1 MTDQQDSGES
11 VEIMFELSP
20 AELWAKLEATIG
32 LEGEELLNALSLSF
46 RAAPGNPGDA
56 LRRAYWTVFTA
67 PEYIGLD
74 SWPHDES
81 YETILE
87 LAAKT
92 FQREYE
98 QGEELSRQW
107 AAKFAGEIMTHGKRM
122 AAETGL
128 LPTDEDGRFLMTPAY
143 SLKDD
148 GSDLKADAWSF
159 WTKKPEWLE
168 TGDLEQEQDG
178 MLWLT
183 AKAADY
189 IETIG
194 EYGAEIA
201 DKIRESGRKKWK
213 DRGDNPGEP
222 WEIWYDSKKEPT
234 NSIMVLLAMAVWR
247 DQLAEDWRSYKDN
260 AAAITLP
267 VYETVESMAWRP
279 KRRVERNP
287 DQLSLL
293 SKENEILAHTFLP
306 ALPDERL
313 LAIIE
318 AGTKELRSIAAIRLF
333 IYLVQ
338 RVHHQTFM
346 GNIDPRVV
354 SIEGGIQGLADA
366 IGETS
371 KKSPTKLKKILEAG
385 HYWRMEWK
393 GGAAGGLWTYV
404 YDDSSGSHKNARLEI
419 TLGTPL
425 APKYTHGLK
434 PGNRILTPIVDIAP
448 LIGRNKDHAPQA
460 IFQQAVVK
468 AIVER
473 RKELPRHG
481 GALLQIAELCRIADS
496 LGLPRPT
503 MEKALERWK
512 HDGDDGLAFLEE
524 VERNR
529 YHLADNEQYGKAR
542 QFINETAKRSEKGSK
557 RGKASARKRKKGK

>member
-1 MTDQQDSGES
+1 MTDQDRSGSE
-11 VEIMFELSP
+11 EIMLQLSP

-32 LEGEELLNALSLSF
+32 LEGEKLLNVL
-46 RAAPGNPGDA
+46 AASVAQGDPGAPSW
-56 LRRAYWTVFTA
+56 RAYWAVFTA
-67 PEYIGLD
+67 PEYIGLGARGGPD
-74 SWPHDES
+74 AV
-81 YETILE
+81 LE
-87 LAAKT
+87 VAAEA
-92 FQREYE
+92 FYRE
-98 QGEELSRQW
+98 QGEEELSPSW
-107 AAKFAGEIMTHGKRM
+107 AAKFAGEIITHGQRM
-122 AAETGL
+122 AAQIGL
-128 LPTDEDGRFLMTPAY
+128 LPTDESGGFLMEPAY
-143 SLKDD
+143 GGMQAGGK
-148 GSDLKADAWSF
+148 LKADGWGF
-159 WTKKPEWLE
+159 WVQQPEWLMVGE
-168 TGDLEQEQDG
+168 FEQERDG

-183 AKAADY
+183 ANAADY

-194 EYGAEIA
+194 ERGAELA
-201 DKIRESGRKKWK
+201 EELRRSAREKWSEREQDSG
-213 DRGDNPGEP
+213 GP
-222 WEIWYDSKKEPT
+222 WQVWYDSARKPT
-234 NSIMVLLAMAVWR
+234 NTIIVILAMAVWR
-247 DQLAEDWRSYKDN
+247 DQLAEDWQSYKDN
-260 AAAITLP
+260 AAAIALP

-293 SKENEILAHTFLP
+293 SKENEILAHPSLP

-338 RVHHQTFM
+338 RVHHQAFM
-346 GNIDPRVV
+346 GDIDPRVV

-371 KKSPTKLKKILEAG
+371 KKSPTKLRKILEAG
-385 HYWRMEWK
+385 HCWRMEWK
-393 GGAAGGLWTYV
+393 GGAAGGLWTYL

-434 PGNRILTPIVDIAP
+434 PGNRTLTPIVDIAP
-448 LIGRNKDHAPQA
+448 LIGRNRDHAPQA

-481 GALLQIAELCRIADS
+481 GALLQLAELCRIADS
-496 LGLPRPT
+496 LGLPRTT

-529 YHLADNEQYGKAR
+529 YHLADNEQYGNAR